1 MYIYNYITV
10 YKKRKVCYHI
20 FGDIF
25 MTNNEMILNL
35 LRNEGIKDV
44 GFSKVEHELPY
55 AVTVIVPLSKFVISK
70 ITDKPTF
77 EYFHHYRTVNA
88 YIDRVLFRCGLEIS
102 GAGYKYIC
110 VGASQ
115 STGGYTSYF
124 SHKTAARMSGLGYI
138 GKNCLFISEKY
149 GPAVRLGTILTD
161 MPFETGSP
169 MDKDCGDCKVCKEKC
184 PAMAI
189 YGVNYREGIKCEEMF
204 DASACS
210 NYMKKNFQ
218 HIGRGAV
225 CGICIKNC
233 PKSGFDK

>member
-1 MYIYNYITV
+1 MRSKYVKIKIIKW
-10 YKKRKVCYHI
+10 KKAGIAVN
-20 FGDIF
+20 
-25 MTNNEMILNL
+25 NNEIIKDILSK
-35 LRNEGIKDV
+35 EGIDEV
-44 GFSKVEHELPY
+44 GFARVEHELPF
-55 AVTVIVPLSKFVISK
+55 AVSVVVPLSKFVLEK

-88 YIDRVLFRCGLEIS
+88 YTDRVLLRCGLEI
-102 GAGYKYIC
+102 ARKGYRYIC

-115 STGGYTSYF
+115 STGGYVSYF
-124 SHKTAARMSGLGYI
+124 PHKTAARLAGLGYI
-138 GKNCLFISEKY
+138 GKSCLFISEKY

-161 MPFETGSP
+161 MPFEVGSP
-169 MDKDCGDCKVCKEKC
+169 IEKDCGGCDICTKKC

-189 YGVNYREGIKCEEMF
+189 YGVNYRDGIKREEMY

-210 NYMKKNFQ
+210 GYMKREFQ

-233 PKSGFDK
+233 PKSRI

>member
-1 MYIYNYITV
+1 
-10 YKKRKVCYHI
+10 
-20 FGDIF
+20 

-44 GFSKVEHELPY
+44 GFSKVDHELPY
-55 AVTVIVPLSKFVISK
+55 AVTIIVPLSKFVISK

-88 YIDRVLFRCGLEIS
+88 YIDRVLLRCGLEIS

-161 MPFETGSP
+161 MPFKTGSP
-169 MDKDCGDCKVCKEKC
+169 VDKDCGDCKICKEKC

-189 YGVNYREGIKCEEMF
+189 YGVNYHEGMKCEEMF